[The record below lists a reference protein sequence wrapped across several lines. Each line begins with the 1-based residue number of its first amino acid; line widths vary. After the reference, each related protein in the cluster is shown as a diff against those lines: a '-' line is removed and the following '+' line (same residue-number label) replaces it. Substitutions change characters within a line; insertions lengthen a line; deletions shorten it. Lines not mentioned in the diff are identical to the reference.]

1 MRQFRTMSNAPL
13 RRLASLC
20 SALARGD
27 DVAAREL
34 LVGDAAAW
42 AALRQAADEHRLTG
56 YLYAELQAQGLD
68 TSVPP
73 AVLLHARRVY
83 LQQWTRAGQLL
94 REIERLAQ
102 AFEARGLP
110 VLFFKG
116 PLLAARLYEHLGSR
130 AIHAIDFLL
139 RDPRTLPR
147 YDEVLA
153 ALGYRRVS
161 RLLLPLAWSGAWF
174 YQLEYRSD
182 AFALEPHWKLQNHPS
197 VALDLDR
204 MWSQAGRAATTGAR
218 TVPML
223 SDEYTL
229 VANLLSIPADL
240 QNASLLLR
248 TYVELLLLWRRF
260 PADYDWTAFWARRR
274 AERTQRLAAA
284 TLALLREVFASDALD
299 RAAAAAP
306 ASDDS
311 KRLAAAL
318 EVALFGARTHDG
330 PTAPGSTQDSGP
342 VIAEGARR
350 RLAWE
355 LFETPLALS
364 FLWWSVTL
372 PARALAH
379 PAVTLRRLR
388 W

>member
-1 MRQFRTMSNAPL
+1 MPNAPL

-130 AIHAIDFLL
+130 AMHDIDFLL

-161 RLLLPLAWSGAWF
+161 RLLLPLAWSGAWL

-229 VANLLSIPADL
+229 VANLLDSRGPAERVAL
-240 QNASLLLR
+240 ASHLR
-248 TYVELLLLWRRF
+248 RAAALVATLPRRLRLDGF
-260 PADYDWTAFWARRR
+260 LGAAARRAHATARRR
-274 AERTQRLAAA
+274 DARVAARGIRAQRWIV
-284 TLALLREVFASDALD
+284 RP
-299 RAAAAAP
+299 RQRPRP
-306 ASDDS
+306 AI
-311 KRLAAAL
+311 R
-318 EVALFGARTHDG
+318 
-330 PTAPGSTQDSGP
+330 SGWRP
-342 VIAEGARR
+342 R
-350 RLAWE
+350 
-355 LFETPLALS
+355 
-364 FLWWSVTL
+364 
-372 PARALAH
+372 
-379 PAVTLRRLR
+379 
-388 W
+388 